1 MIGSCTDELIGM
13 VHTATWGSADLR
25 RAGKVMTRAGT
36 GGAGRLDHVNL
47 RKEGQIARA
56 TSSYEVGGWVDMHQ
70 TTKDGLMY
78 VTTPNRM
85 YIVRD
90 DFSGSLGAWEARVTG
105 PQDMDCSIVVHLT
118 GKRYQVMT
126 SGNMTCYSPEGV
138 GRLQWNRA
146 GDTFRL
152 FRGEPSCSTRC
163 LSVGPRGFKVD
174 LRTLDTIPTVHP
186 AMLREVSTFQGAP
199 NPLDINTDKQTFNRL
214 HDIIQKDVKENK
226 DMLTDMHDKD
236 DKEDT
241 WQIDNWKIGLGGTL
255 TLATTAACAALLFC
269 LLRRG
274 ATCCRPDRPPPQVN
288 VPLSVNVLGIEEK
301 LYKRLGS

>member
-1 MIGSCTDELIGM
+1 MIGSCTDELTGM

-105 PQDMDCSIVVHLT
+105 PQVNF
-118 GKRYQVMT
+118 K
-126 SGNMTCYSPEGV
+126 SP
-138 GRLQWNRA
+138 R
-146 GDTFRL
+146 
-152 FRGEPSCSTRC
+152 S
-163 LSVGPRGFKVD
+163 
-174 LRTLDTIPTVHP
+174 H
-186 AMLREVSTFQGAP
+186 
-199 NPLDINTDKQTFNRL
+199 
-214 HDIIQKDVKENK
+214 
-226 DMLTDMHDKD
+226 
-236 DKEDT
+236 
-241 WQIDNWKIGLGGTL
+241 
-255 TLATTAACAALLFC
+255 
-269 LLRRG
+269 
-274 ATCCRPDRPPPQVN
+274 
-288 VPLSVNVLGIEEK
+288 
-301 LYKRLGS
+301 